1 MRKAGLKIMFCTNCG
16 SKIEGMKFC
25 ASCGAALQS
34 ESSPSQ
40 DAQDPSAAQA
50 LAAAASAAQMI
61 RQKQHAEYVARVL
74 LEREVAKAVET
85 ARLQAPAAA
94 SKVASGYSSTAAW
107 LGIFVGALI
116 LVIAIVMTNINQQS
130 TPSEAPAAPVNP
142 APIAK
147 SEAYLAG
154 YANNLG
160 LSPYTKSNMP
170 SAEEYCRTMQE
181 AMYSELTGQAITDY
195 RSGCVDAWNSG
206 Q

>member
-1 MRKAGLKIMFCTNCG
+1 MRKAGLSIMFCTNCG

-34 ESSPSQ
+34 ESSPSR
-40 DAQDPSAAQA
+40 DAQDPSDAQV
-50 LAAAASAAQMI
+50 LAAAA
-61 RQKQHAEYVARVL
+61 
-74 LEREVAKAVET
+74 AKVG
-85 ARLQAPAAA
+85 
-94 SKVASGYSSTAAW
+94 SGNSSTAAW
-107 LGIFVGALI
+107 VGISVGALI
-116 LVIAIVMTNINQQS
+116 LIIAIVMANTNHQS
-130 TPSEAPAAPVNP
+130 VPSDAPAAPI
-142 APIAK
+142 APTAIAPTAIAK